1 MESKGII
8 FILSAPSGTGKT
20 TVCQLLKQ
28 KLPNLKLSISHT
40 TREPREGET
49 EDKDYHFI
57 SQNNFEKKIQ
67 NGEFLEWAKVFNN
80 YYGTA
85 LESIGRH
92 LNKGEDVLIELDVQG
107 AQSLKKINYKAVFIF
122 IMPPS
127 LKELEVRLNKRG
139 TENLNKIQ
147 YRLEESKKEIQ
158 QSTLYDYILTNIDVE
173 ETTNNLQSIIT
184 GEQFRKERYQ
194 PSSPDIKALIV
205 GRESN

>member
-1 MESKGII
+1 M
-8 FILSAPSGTGKT
+8 
-20 TVCQLLKQ
+20 
-28 KLPNLKLSISHT
+28 
-40 TREPREGET
+40 
-49 EDKDYHFI
+49 DFI
-57 SQNNFEKKIQ
+57 SQKKFEKKIQ

-85 LESIGRH
+85 SESISTH

-107 AQSLKKINYKAVFIF
+107 AQSLRKINYKAVFIF

-139 TENLNKIQ
+139 TENANKIQ

-158 QSTLYDYILTNIDVE
+158 QSILYDYILTNIDVE
-173 ETTNNLQSIIT
+173 KTADNLEIIIA

-205 GRESN
+205 GRENN

>member
-49 EDKDYHFI
+49 KDKDYHFI
-57 SQNNFEKKIQ
+57 SQKQFEKKIQ

-85 LESIGRH
+85 SESISRH

-107 AQSLKKINYKAVFIF
+107 AQSLRKINYKAVFIF

-139 TENLNKIQ
+139 TENANKIQ
-147 YRLEESKKEIQ
+147 YRLEVSKKEIQ
-158 QSTLYDYILTNIDVE
+158 QSILYDYILTNIDVE
-173 ETTNNLQSIIT
+173 ETANNLQSIIT

>member
-1 MESKGII
+1 MESNGII

-57 SQNNFEKKIQ
+57 SQKSFEKKIQ
-67 NGEFLEWAKVFNN
+67 NKEFLEWAKVFNN
-80 YYGTA
+80 YYGTTSK
-85 LESIGRH
+85 SISPH
-92 LNKGEDVLIELDVQG
+92 LNKGENVLIELDVQG
-107 AQSLKKINYKAVFIF
+107 AQSLRKINYKAVFIF

-139 TENLNKIQ
+139 TENANKIQ
-147 YRLEESKKEIQ
+147 SRLEVSKKEIQ
-158 QSTLYDYILTNIDVE
+158 QSILYDYILTNIDVE
-173 ETTNNLQSIIT
+173 KTADNLQSIIT

>member
-20 TVCQLLKQ
+20 TVCQLLKH

-57 SQNNFEKKIQ
+57 SQKKFEKKIQ
-67 NGEFLEWAKVFNN
+67 NKEFLEWAKVFNN
-80 YYGTA
+80 YYGTTS
-85 LESIGRH
+85 ESISQH

-107 AQSLKKINYKAVFIF
+107 AQSLRKINYKAVFIF

-139 TENLNKIQ
+139 TENANKIQ
-147 YRLEESKKEIQ
+147 SRLEVSKKEIQ
-158 QSTLYDYILTNIDVE
+158 QSILYDYILTNIDVE
-173 ETTNNLQSIIT
+173 ETADNLQSIIT

>member
-28 KLPNLKLSISHT
+28 KRPNLKLSISHT
-40 TREPREGET
+40 TREPREGEADGT
-49 EDKDYHFI
+49 HYHFI
-57 SQNNFEKKIQ
+57 SQKKFEKKIQ

-85 LESIGRH
+85 SESISRH

-139 TENLNKIQ
+139 TENANKIQ
-147 YRLEESKKEIQ
+147 YRLGVSKKEIQ

-173 ETTNNLQSIIT
+173 ETVDNLQSIIT

-194 PSSPDIKALIV
+194 PSSPDIKALIFDK
-205 GRESN
+205 EDS

>member
-57 SQNNFEKKIQ
+57 SQKQFEKKIH

-85 LESIGRH
+85 SESISPH

-107 AQSLKKINYKAVFIF
+107 AQSLRKINYKAVFIF

-127 LKELEVRLNKRG
+127 LKELEARLNKRG
-139 TENLNKIQ
+139 TENANKIQ

-158 QSTLYDYILTNIDVE
+158 QSILYDYILTNVDVE
-173 ETTNNLQSIIT
+173 KTADNLRSIIA

>member
-49 EDKDYHFI
+49 KDKDYHFI
-57 SQNNFEKKIQ
+57 SQKKFEKKIQ
-67 NGEFLEWAKVFNN
+67 TGEFLEWAKVFNN

-85 LESIGRH
+85 SESISPH

-107 AQSLKKINYKAVFIF
+107 AQSLRKINYKAVFIF

-139 TENLNKIQ
+139 TENANKIQ

-158 QSTLYDYILTNIDVE
+158 QSILYDYILTNIDVE
-173 ETTNNLQSIIT
+173 KTADNLETIIA

-205 GRESN
+205 GRENN